1 MLAFPA
7 QKTLRHIMLAHS
19 VFGVTPARFLGLA
32 CLIAAV
38 SCQASSSRD
47 EDDEASHGDAPANEG
62 GLGGQSQD
70 DEGDEGGA
78 AGSTQTGGGGGDAG
92 AAGASAVDGAG
103 TNAGGNTGGKPAAG
117 GKSGQAPANAII
129 DTHTHF
135 YDPQRPKPPGRATS
149 IPWPQAGSPLYK
161 TILPP
166 NYLSLAQS
174 LGITGTVVVEASGWL
189 EDNDWILSLAQT
201 EKVIVGFVGNLGEV
215 WNDATKF
222 SQALTKYK
230 ANPLFRGVRVGA
242 SQVGPAVNQAQRLDN
257 FKQLAAADLMVDVLG
272 VSFADI
278 DKLAAA
284 VPELRIVI
292 DHMGPG
298 FSPKTPADPT
308 WATGIQ
314 LVAQRPNVFLKI
326 SYLVEGTGNKDGN
339 APADLQHYKAALDI
353 VWAAFGEDRLV
364 YGTNWPVSE
373 PAAPLST
380 VHNLAKTFLAS
391 KGASAQAK
399 VFAGNA
405 LRIYKWVQRP

>member
-1 MLAFPA
+1 
-7 QKTLRHIMLAHS
+7 MLAHS
-19 VFGVTPARFLGLA
+19 VFGVTPARLLGLA
-32 CLIAAV
+32 CVIAAV
-38 SCQASSSRD
+38 SCQASSPKD
-47 EDDEASHGDAPANEG
+47 DDDEASQGGASANEAGAGGQPNNDTVGAEGDAAT
-62 GLGGQSQD
+62 
-70 DEGDEGGA
+70 GGA
-78 AGSTQTGGGGGDAG
+78 AGPGGSGGALGDGGTGAIATGG
-92 AAGASAVDGAG
+92 
-103 TNAGGNTGGKPAAG
+103 AGGNTGGNTG
-117 GKSGQAPANAII
+117 GHANAPGGQAGQAPANAII

-135 YDPQRPKPPGRATS
+135 YDPQRPKPPGRATA
-149 IPWPQAGSPLYK
+149 IPWPGAGSPLYK

-166 NYLSLAQS
+166 NYLSLAKP
-174 LGITGTVVVEASGWL
+174 LGMTGTVVVEASGWL

-201 EKVIVGFVGNLGEV
+201 EKAIVGFVGNLGEV
-215 WNDATKF
+215 WSDATKF

-230 ANPLFRGVRVGA
+230 ANPLFRGIRVGA

-284 VPELRIVI
+284 VPALRIVV

-308 WATGIQ
+308 WANGIQ

-326 SYLVEGTGNKDGN
+326 SYLVEGTGSKDGN
-339 APADLQHYKAALDI
+339 APANLQHYEAALDV

-364 YGTNWPVSE
+364 YGSNWPVSE

-380 VHNLAKTFLAS
+380 VHAIAKAYLES
-391 KGASAQAK
+391 KGAAAQAK